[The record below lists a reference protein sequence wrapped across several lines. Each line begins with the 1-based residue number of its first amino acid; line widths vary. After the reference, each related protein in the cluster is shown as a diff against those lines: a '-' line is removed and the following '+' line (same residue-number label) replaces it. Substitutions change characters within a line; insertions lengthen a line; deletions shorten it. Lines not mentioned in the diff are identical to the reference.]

1 MAGTHVRA
9 FSLVWLSLTY
19 LYLGRLKL
27 ATETIEAAVS
37 DARSR
42 LHPFTLG
49 SALLAAARFFLHTR
63 NLQAA
68 IAATE
73 EGFAIATE
81 QRSPYHISR
90 ANILKAVMV
99 VEAGRAAEGISLM
112 DHALIEHRK
121 TGANFQSSF
130 NLSCLAEAYARA
142 GNFVRAIDYAEQAIA
157 EIERT
162 GERWWAAEAQRIKGK
177 ILLAATPADGRR
189 AEDCFLSALKS
200 AQSQNAKFWELRA
213 AHSLAS
219 LWSAQGR
226 DTDARKLLAP
236 IYREFTDGID
246 LPDLDDARGLLERV
260 RKPVSG

>member
-1 MAGTHVRA
+1 
-9 FSLVWLSLTY
+9 
-19 LYLGRLKL
+19 
-27 ATETIEAAVS
+27 
-37 DARSR
+37 
-42 LHPFTLG
+42 
-49 SALLAAARFFLHTR
+49 
-63 NLQAA
+63 
-68 IAATE
+68 
-73 EGFAIATE
+73 
-81 QRSPYHISR
+81 
-90 ANILKAVMV
+90 
-99 VEAGRAAEGISLM
+99 M

-189 AEDCFLSALKS
+189 AEDCFLSA
-200 AQSQNAKFWELRA
+200 
-213 AHSLAS
+213 HSLAS